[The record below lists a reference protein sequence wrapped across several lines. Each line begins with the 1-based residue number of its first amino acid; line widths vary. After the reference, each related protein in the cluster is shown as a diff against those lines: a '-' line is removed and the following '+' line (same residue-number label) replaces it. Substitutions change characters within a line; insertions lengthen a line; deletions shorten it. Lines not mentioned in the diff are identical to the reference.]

1 MDCPML
7 FHFSKTK
14 AKAGNIGGPKY
25 CTIYILQM
33 VAINTYL
40 SSSFIKF
47 DFFFLLVASVF
58 QIRFEGFQNRFQVFA
73 YFSTVEA

>member
-1 MDCPML
+1 MHYGLPNAFPFFKDKGK
-7 FHFSKTK
+7 SW
-14 AKAGNIGGPKY
+14 KY